1 MAKKKNFETSLK
13 RLEEIANE
21 MEKNETTLEAS
32 LKLYKEGVET
42 AMFCASFLKDIEQ
55 QVSIL
60 QKETND
66 LFKLNPFYDVEE
78 Y

>member
-42 AMFCASFLKDIEQ
+42 AMFCDIEQ